1 VGTLKA
7 GEYADGIFVSTYSNV
22 CIRSSLHVVIHKHGV
37 AVYQIISF
45 RAYCTHFCLGTLK
58 AGD

>member
-1 VGTLKA
+1 MKA

-37 AVYQIISF
+37 AVYQIKFFPCVLYALLF
-45 RAYCTHFCLGTLK
+45 RYVEGR
-58 AGD
+58 